1 MQFVKDTPITFGE
14 VRKAGL
20 DNDLASA
27 LMGKFAVDEAGQ
39 HYTPEAW
46 QEIIDEVEYP
56 DGFVALWRDFQ
67 SQTLIPTQR
76 RQREGWTGHGNE
88 G

>member
-1 MQFVKDTPITFGE
+1 MQFVKDAPISYGE

-39 HYTPEAW
+39 HYSPEAW
-46 QEIIDEVEYP
+46 QQIIDDVDYP
-56 DGFVALWRDFQ
+56 DGFVALWRSFQ
-67 SQTLIPTQR
+67 EQVLIPTLR
-76 RQREGWTGHGNE
+76 RAAT
-88 G
+88 